1 MMGNFGLAAVGSAGP
16 VPTLL
21 LDRITECYVFSIII
35 NVNLFLYAEIYN
47 KTFNI

>member
-21 LDRITECYVFSIII
+21 LAEKQDNECYAFSIIR
-35 NVNLFLYAEIYN
+35 NVNLFLRLAVC
-47 KTFNI
+47 